1 MFQRKHHEWNLAISS
16 QVPSFELI
24 KLLGSQER
32 GWETENICKFQWLT
46 CSNKVVEDT
55 RTRELSSIT
64 FPWRSVKVMWDP
76 QSTCLCFFFALPSVP
91 CDPRMRSINAFTVS
105 VWHVW
110 PSSGKSRW
118 VMFGNNTR
126 RVIPFARLPTAT
138 LAYPPRPTWTHAPTY
153 PSISSLTHVDPHTN
167 PLTIWNIYSPDM
179 EYLRCW
185 PNSIV
190 SFLTSSLCW
199 VQRLMFLTWM

>member
-1 MFQRKHHEWNLAISS
+1 MLLNSEKHNMFQRKHHEWDLAISS

-32 GWETENICKFQWLT
+32 GWETENICKFQWLTCSNKVVEDTRTREFSSITFPFQWLT

-110 PSSGKSRW
+110 PSSSKSKW
-118 VMFGNNTR
+118 VLFGNKTR
-126 RVIPFARLPTAT
+126 RVMPFAPTTSSGKLALYCDGLLLNVNLLLT
-138 LAYPPRPTWTHAPTY
+138 LR
-153 PSISSLTHVDPHTN
+153 SISKS
-167 PLTIWNIYSPDM
+167 WNHKYNGKTYD
-179 EYLRCW
+179 
-185 PNSIV
+185 
-190 SFLTSSLCW
+190 
-199 VQRLMFLTWM
+199 